1 MKIIVIGGAG
11 IQALGTIFD
20 LLENNEVK
28 EVMVA
33 DILFKKA
40 EERVNMI
47 GDPRLTAKQIN
58 VLNEQE
64 TADIIRDFDV
74 VINSGPAFLCPNVT
88 RAALKA
94 GVNYVDL
101 GAWPEDTAEQLEL
114 AAEFEAKGITA
125 VLGMGSGPG
134 ISNMM
139 ALAGVEQLDT
149 VSDIDI
155 TIAMKDLTEYQSPL
169 VTPYMLDTIIDEYTL
184 NPVVVKDGKITSI
197 DPLISRPV
205 DFKDPIGLANP
216 VYTIHP
222 EPVTLYESFKELGC
236 KNTTFSIA
244 LPKEF
249 HEKIEFLVRLGFGS
263 KEPINMGG
271 VEVSPRQALL
281 SVVNQLQHPKVDKE
295 QYSVTRVDVTGTKDG
310 RNEKVVVEVYV
321 GTAKRWN
328 IPAGAL
334 KTSVPPSIVAQMLA
348 KGQILRKGVFPPE
361 KCIETVPFF
370 KELALRGM
378 EVSTKKVE
386 HAL

>member
-11 IQALGTIFD
+11 IQALGTIYD
-20 LLENNEVK
+20 LLENDEIK
-28 EVMVA
+28 KVMIA
-33 DILFKKA
+33 DILFEKA
-40 EERVNMI
+40 EERAKQI

-58 VLNEQE
+58 VLNENE
-64 TADIIRDFDV
+64 TADIIKDFDV

-101 GAWPEDTAEQLEL
+101 GAWPKETKEQLEL

-149 VSDIDI
+149 VSNIDI
-155 TIAMKDLTEYQSPL
+155 TIAMRDFTEYTSPL

-184 NPVVVKDGKITSI
+184 NPVIVKDGVVTKI

-205 DFKDPIGLANP
+205 EFKEPIGLTHP

-222 EPVTLYESFKELGC
+222 EPVTLYNSFKDLGC

-249 HEKIEFLVRLGFGS
+249 HDKVEFLVRLGFGS
-263 KEPINMGG
+263 KEPINIGG
-271 VEVSPRQALL
+271 IQLSPRQALL
-281 SVVNQLQHPKVDKE
+281 SVVNQLHQPKVDKE
-295 QYSVTRVDVTGTKDG
+295 QYSVTRVDVTGTKNG

-321 GTAKRWN
+321 GTEKKWN

-334 KTSVPPSIVAQMLA
+334 KTSIPPSIVAQMLA
-348 KGQILRKGVFPPE
+348 RGQIKCKGVYPPE
-361 KCIETVPFF
+361 KCIETSPFF

-378 EVSTKKVE
+378 KVYSNKVE

>member
-11 IQALGTIFD
+11 IQALGTIYD
-20 LLENNEVK
+20 LLENDSVK

-33 DILFKKA
+33 DILIEKA
-40 EERVNMI
+40 EERAKQI
-47 GDPRLTAKQIN
+47 GDPRLTAKQVN
-58 VLNEQE
+58 VLNEDE
-64 TADIIRDFDV
+64 TAEVIKDYDV

-101 GAWPEDTAEQLEL
+101 GAWPEETNQQLEL
-114 AAEFEAKGITA
+114 TKEFEAKGITA

-155 TIAMKDLTEYQSPL
+155 TIAMKDFTEYTSPL

-184 NPVVVKDGKITSI
+184 NPVVVKNGKETNI

-205 DFKDPIGLANP
+205 KFKDPIGLAQP

-244 LPKEF
+244 LPKAF
-249 HEKIEFLVRLGFGS
+249 HEKVELLVRLGFGS

-281 SVVNQLQHPKVDKE
+281 SVVNQLNQPKVEKE
-295 QYSVTRVDVTGTKDG
+295 QYSVTRVDVIGMKDG
-310 RNEKVVVEVYV
+310 RHEKIVVEVYV
-321 GTAKRWN
+321 GTEKKWN

-348 KGQILRKGVFPPE
+348 QGQVTRKGVFPPE
-361 KCIETVPFF
+361 KCIETAAFF
-370 KELALRGM
+370 KELAKRGM
-378 EVSTKKVE
+378 NVFLNNVE
-386 HAL
+386 YAL

>member
-11 IQALGTIFD
+11 IQALGTIYD
-20 LLENNEVK
+20 LLENDEVT

-33 DILFKKA
+33 DILIEKA
-40 EERVNMI
+40 EERAKQI

-58 VLNEQE
+58 VLNEEE
-64 TADIIRDFDV
+64 TANVIKGFDV
-74 VINSGPAFLCPNVT
+74 IINSGPAFLCPNVT

-101 GAWPEDTAEQLEL
+101 GAWPKETAEQLEL
-114 AAEFEAKGITA
+114 TEEFEANGITA

-155 TIAMKDLTEYQSPL
+155 TIAMKDFTEYSSPL
-169 VTPYMLDTIIDEYTL
+169 VTPYMLDTIIDEYTI
-184 NPVVVKDGKITSI
+184 NPVVVKDGEITKIA
-197 DPLISRPV
+197 PLISRPV
-205 DFKDPIGLANP
+205 EFKEPIGLANP
-216 VYTIHP
+216 IYTIHP
-222 EPVTLYESFKELGC
+222 EPVTLYDSFKDQGC

-249 HEKIEFLVRLGFGS
+249 HEKVEFLVQLGFGS

-271 VEVSPRQALL
+271 AEISPRQALL
-281 SVVNQLQHPKVDKE
+281 TVANQLIQPKVDKD
-295 QYSVTRVDVTGTKDG
+295 QYSVTRVDVTGEKNG
-310 RNEKVVVEVYV
+310 RKEKVVVEVYV
-321 GTAKRWN
+321 GSEKKWN

-334 KTSVPPSIVAQMLA
+334 KTSIPPSIVAQMLA
-348 KGQILRKGVFPPE
+348 KGQVKRKGVYPPE
-361 KCIETVPFF
+361 KCIETAAFF

-378 EVSTKKVE
+378 EVYSNKVE
-386 HAL
+386 HTL

>member
-1 MKIIVIGGAG
+1 MRIIVIGGAG
-11 IQALGTIFD
+11 IQALGTIYD
-20 LLENNEVK
+20 LLENTEVK
-28 EVMVA
+28 EVVVG
-33 DILFKKA
+33 DILLEKA
-40 EERVNMI
+40 EERVKQL
-47 GDPRLTAKQIN
+47 GDSRLSAKKIN
-58 VLNEQE
+58 VLNEEE
-64 TADIIRDFDV
+64 TAEIIKDFDV

-88 RAALKA
+88 RAALRA

-101 GAWPEDTAEQLEL
+101 GAWPEETEEQLGL
-114 AAEFEAKGITA
+114 SAEFEAKGITA

-139 ALAGVEQLDT
+139 ALAGAEQLDT

-155 TIAMKDLTEYQSPL
+155 TIAMKDFTKYDSPL

-184 NPVVVKDGKITSI
+184 NPVAVKDGVITTI

-205 DFKDPIGLANP
+205 EFKEPIGLAHP

-222 EPVTLYESFKELGC
+222 EPVTLYKSFKDQGC
-236 KNTTFSIA
+236 RNTTFSIA

-263 KEPINMGG
+263 KESINMGG

-281 SVVNQLQHPKVDKE
+281 SVVNQLNPPKADKE

-321 GTAKRWN
+321 GTEKKWN

-348 KGQILRKGVFPPE
+348 KGQVKRKGVYPPE
-361 KCIETVPFF
+361 KCIETAPFF
-370 KELALRGM
+370 KELAGRGM
-378 EVSTKKVE
+378 EVYSYKVE

>member
-11 IQALGTIFD
+11 IQALGTIYD
-20 LLENNEVK
+20 LLENDEVK

-33 DILFKKA
+33 DILIEKA
-40 EERVNMI
+40 VERAKQI
-47 GDPRLTAKQIN
+47 RDPRLTAKQIN
-58 VLNEQE
+58 VLNEDE
-64 TADIIRDFDV
+64 TAEIIKDFDV

-101 GAWPEDTAEQLEL
+101 GAWPKETEEQLEL
-114 AAEFEAKGITA
+114 SDEFEAKGITA

-155 TIAMKDLTEYQSPL
+155 TIAMKDFTEYTSPL

-184 NPVVVKDGKITSI
+184 NPVIVKDGKVTHIE
-197 DPLISRPV
+197 PLISRPV
-205 DFKDPIGLANP
+205 EFKKPIGLANP

-222 EPVTLYESFKELGC
+222 EPVTLFESFKDRGC

-249 HEKIEFLVRLGFGS
+249 HEKVEFLVRLGFGS

-281 SVVNQLQHPKVDKE
+281 SVASNLIQPKVDKD
-295 QYSVTRVDVTGTKDG
+295 QYSVTRVDVTG
-310 RNEKVVVEVYV
+310 EKHGQKESVVVEVYV
-321 GTAKRWN
+321 GTEKKWN

-348 KGQILRKGVFPPE
+348 KGEVSRKGVFPPE
-361 KCIETVPFF
+361 KCIETAPFF
-370 KELALRGM
+370 KELAIRGM
-378 EVSTKKVE
+378 EVYSNKNE

>member
-11 IQALGTIFD
+11 IQALGTIYD
-20 LLENNEVK
+20 LLENDAVN

-33 DILFKKA
+33 DILIEKA
-40 EERVNMI
+40 EERAKQI

-58 VLNEQE
+58 VLNEDE
-64 TADIIRDFDV
+64 TAEIIKDFDV

-88 RAALKA
+88 RAALSA

-101 GAWPEDTAEQLEL
+101 GAWPEETNEQLEMTKG
-114 AAEFEAKGITA
+114 FEAKGITA

-155 TIAMKDLTEYQSPL
+155 TIAMKDFTEYTSPL

-184 NPVVVKDGKITSI
+184 NPVVVKNGKVTKI
-197 DPLISRPV
+197 DPLVSRPV
-205 DFKDPIGLANP
+205 KFKDPIGLTRP

-249 HEKIEFLVRLGFGS
+249 HEKVEFLVRLGFGS
-263 KEPINMGG
+263 KEPINIGG
-271 VEVSPRQALL
+271 VELSPRQALL
-281 SVVNQLQHPKVDKE
+281 SVVNQLNQPKVEKE
-295 QYSVTRVDVTGTKDG
+295 QYSVTRVDVIGMKDG
-310 RNEKVVVEVYV
+310 QHEKIMVEVYV
-321 GTAKRWN
+321 GTEKKWN

-348 KGQILRKGVFPPE
+348 QGKVTRKGVFPPE
-361 KCIETVPFF
+361 KCIETAPFF
-370 KELALRGM
+370 KELAKRGM
-378 EVSTKKVE
+378 EVYLNKVE